1 MKTKPKFGIFAIEI
15 SILAW
20 LAVFL
25 CVSLLSFPSSK
36 NLSYGKNC
44 QASKFSIFV
53 LNKPDPIRRIV
64 LTVAPE
70 EVEFS
75 DFPDTP
81 RGEIRRYI
89 YEICQDYPNVD
100 PLIIEAQVFE
110 ESRYISSVVGGGG
123 AWLGL
128 MQISPKWHR
137 DRMERLGVTDLF
149 DPYSNL
155 LVGIDYMSEL
165 IDIYHDK
172 VLALMV
178 YNGSASAY
186 SKWENGQISSYA
198 QNVMNNVYIL
208 KNGGELNG

>member
-1 MKTKPKFGIFAIEI
+1 MKTKSKFPIMFI
-15 SILAW
+15 SATFF
-20 LAVFL
+20 AVFL
-25 CVSLLSFPSSK
+25 WFVLFSTVNSIDI
-36 NLSYGKNC
+36 SYGRNC
-44 QASKFSIFV
+44 QASKFGIFV
-53 LNKPDPIRRIV
+53 LNKPNPIRRIV

-123 AWLGL
+123 AWVGL

>member
-1 MKTKPKFGIFAIEI
+1 MKTELK
-15 SILAW
+15 SIIKIVVSMW
-20 LAVFL
+20 LAACLCVFL
-25 CVSLLSFPSSK
+25 LSVLSSTDF
-36 NLSYGKNC
+36 SYGKNC
-44 QASKFSIFV
+44 QASKFGIFV
-53 LNKPDPIRRIV
+53 VDKPHPIQRIA
-64 LTVAPE
+64 LTVEPE

-89 YEICQDYPNVD
+89 YEICRDYPNVD